1 MEIVFFDPDEIFC
14 EAAARYI
21 ELDKIEGA
29 SVFRGSLADLQ
40 DFDCLV
46 GGMNSFGLL
55 KYSYDAEI
63 AAFFGD
69 GLQERVQT
77 RILEDYLGEQPVG
90 SGLLVETGNAKHPY
104 FVHAPIMRVMLR
116 VAYSDH
122 VYCALY
128 AALLEVERH
137 NRKNPDHLIQR
148 VACPSIGTGEG
159 GLPPAQSARQL
170 ALAFKNIKRPP
181 TSLSWH
187 MANNRQQE
195 IRYGGDDGV
204 HFPPEWA

>member
-1 MEIVFFDPDEIFC
+1 MEIVFFDSDDTFC
-14 EAAARYI
+14 EAAARYL

-29 SVFRGSLADLQ
+29 SVVKGPLQ
-40 DFDCLV
+40 DVDSVDCVV

-55 KYSYDAEI
+55 KYSYDIDIVAY
-63 AAFFGD
+63 FGN
-69 GLQERVQT
+69 GLQEHIQT
-77 RILEDYLGEQPVG
+77 RILEDFLGEQPVG
-90 SGLLVETGNAKHPY
+90 SALLVETGHTKVPY
-104 FVHAPIMRVMLR
+104 FVHAPIMRVLLR

-137 NRKNPDHLIQR
+137 NRAHPDRLIQR

-159 GLPPAQSARQL
+159 GLPPAQAARQL
-170 ALAFKNIKRPP
+170 ALAFKNITRPP

>member
-1 MEIVFFDPDEIFC
+1 MEIVFFDSDDTFC

-21 ELDKIEGA
+21 ELDKIEKA
-29 SVFRGSLADLQ
+29 TVFHGTLTELE

-46 GGMNSFGLL
+46 GGINSFGLL
-55 KYSYDAEI
+55 KYGYDVET
-63 AAFFGD
+63 AAFFGA
-69 GLQERVQT
+69 GLQERIQK
-77 RILEDYLGEQPVG
+77 RILEDFLGEQPVG
-90 SGLLVETGNAKHPY
+90 SGLLVETGNEKHPW
-104 FVHAPIMRVMLR
+104 FVHAPIMRVLLR

-122 VYCALY
+122 VYTSLY

-137 NRKNPDHLIQR
+137 NRKNPDRLIQR
-148 VACPSIGTGEG
+148 VACPSIGMGEG
-159 GLPPAQSARQL
+159 GLPAGQSARQL
-170 ALAFKNIKRPP
+170 ALAFKNITRPP